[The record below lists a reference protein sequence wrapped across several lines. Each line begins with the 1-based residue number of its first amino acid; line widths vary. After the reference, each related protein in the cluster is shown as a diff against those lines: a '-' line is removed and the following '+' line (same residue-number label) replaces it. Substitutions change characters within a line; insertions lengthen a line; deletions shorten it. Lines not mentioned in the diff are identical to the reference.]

1 MRRKPSAHAAA
12 KPAAAR
18 AIAALAASALLL
30 VLAGCGRSPA
40 PGASAKA
47 SAQAAASVGPVLA
60 VETFLADIAQQVAGS
75 RLTVGT
81 LMPAG
86 IDPHS
91 SEPTPRDVSTVTE
104 SRTLI
109 VNGAGM
115 ESFLQ
120 KLLASAGGE
129 RRLIEA
135 SAGLEPRK
143 SGDEPDPHFFLAP
156 LLVVRYVENIRD
168 GLAALDPA
176 GAATYSA
183 NAAAYTAKLRELD
196 GWIRAQVAG
205 IPAADR
211 LLVTNH
217 ESLGYFAESYGFTVI
232 GTIIPGVST
241 GVSPSAR
248 QLARLIDELRATGA
262 KAIFLESGTDPKLAR
277 QVAREAGIRVVTEL
291 YTHSLTEAGG
301 PAPSYIRMMEYN
313 VTTIVD
319 ALGVTR

>member
-1 MRRKPSAHAAA
+1 MRRKPTALA
-12 KPAAAR
+12 
-18 AIAALAASALLL
+18 AALATSALLL

-40 PGASAKA
+40 PSVSEKASAK
-47 SAQAAASVGPVLA
+47 AAASVGPVLA

-75 RLTVGT
+75 RLTVRA

-91 SEPTPRDVSTVTE
+91 YEPTPRDVSTVTE
-104 SRTLI
+104 SRALI

-156 LLVVRYVENIRD
+156 LLAVRYVENIRD
-168 GLAALDPA
+168 GLSALDPT
-176 GAATYSA
+176 GASTYAA
-183 NAAAYTAKLRELD
+183 NAAAYTEKLRELD
-196 GWIRAQVAG
+196 GRIRAQVAG
-205 IPAADR
+205 IPASDR

-217 ESLGYFAESYGFTVI
+217 ESLGYFAESYGFTVV
-232 GTIIPGVST
+232 GTIVPGVST

-248 QLARLIDELRATGA
+248 QLARLIDELRSTGA
-262 KAIFLESGTDPKLAR
+262 KAVFLESGTDPKLAR

-291 YTHSLTEAGG
+291 YTHSLTEADG

-313 VTTIVD
+313 VTTIVG

>member
-91 SEPTPRDVSTVTE
+91 YEPTPRDVSTVTE
-104 SRTLI
+104 SRALI

-143 SGDEPDPHFFLAP
+143 SGSEPDPHFFLGKGK
-156 LLVVRYVENIRD
+156 VEEVRVRIAE
-168 GLAALDPA
+168 A
-176 GAATYSA
+176 GAT
-183 NAAAYTAKLRELD
+183 LLLFDEEL
-196 GWIRAQVAG
+196 
-205 IPAADR
+205 
-211 LLVTNH
+211 
-217 ESLGYFAESYGFTVI
+217 
-232 GTIIPGVST
+232 
-241 GVSPSAR
+241 SPSQGRHLEEA
-248 QLARLIDELRATGA
+248 LAVRVMDRTELILDIFALRARSHEARTQVELAQLRYLVSRLTRMWVHLSRIRGGIGLRGPGETQIETDRR
-262 KAIFLESGTDPKLAR
+262 AIR
-277 QVAREAGIRVVTEL
+277 QKIGHL
-291 YTHSLTEAGG
+291 K
-301 PAPSYIRMMEYN
+301 
-313 VTTIVD
+313 
-319 ALGVTR
+319 